1 MALTIT
7 FEEIKYYFDTVD
19 STGERMWSKDM
30 VALAVVKGKITK
42 GEYRMITGEDY
53 VK

>member
-7 FEEIKYYFDTVD
+7 FEDVKKGYELEIWKKED
-19 STGERMWSKDM
+19 
-30 VALAVVKGKITK
+30 VALALEKGKITEE
-42 GEYRMITGEDY
+42 EYKIIIGEDY